1 MILYLVRHGESVFNL
16 ERRIQGQL
24 NVELSSL
31 GHRQSL
37 ALAEALKS
45 QPIEAL
51 YCSPL
56 RRAME
61 TAQPIAHQLCLEIKT
76 DDRLKEIN
84 AGIFQGLHWDEIE
97 RLHPV
102 EAVRWRTQEP
112 DFVIPGGES
121 RRALMERA
129 RACFD
134 SIRETG
140 LRQVLIVA
148 HGGTLAGALKSLL
161 SVPAELNPFS
171 FCNASISRLA
181 WEKQVKV
188 LSINEIE
195 HLRAIELTTDIST
208 GDL

>member
-1 MILYLVRHGESVFNL
+1 MIFILVRHGESVFNL

-24 NVELSSL
+24 NVELSPL
-31 GHRQSL
+31 GRRQSV
-37 ALAEALKS
+37 ALADALNS
-45 QPIEAL
+45 QPIDAL

-56 RRAME
+56 RRAIE
-61 TAQPIAHQLCLEIKT
+61 TAQPIAERLHLDIKT

-84 AGIFQGLHWDEIE
+84 AGIFQGRHWEEIE
-97 RLHPV
+97 RLHPA
-102 EAVRWRTQEP
+102 EAVCWRAQEP
-112 DFVIPGGES
+112 DFVIPNGES
-121 RRALMERA
+121 RRALMDRA

-140 LRQVLIVA
+140 AKQVLIVS

-161 SVPAELNPFS
+161 GVPAELNPFA
-171 FCNASISRLA
+171 FYNASISRLA
-181 WEKQVKV
+181 CDKQVKV
-188 LSINEIE
+188 LSINEID